1 MKTMRSN
8 GLLLGVAMSLSVI
21 GCQSQ
26 PPQSQ
31 VVAQPETWAIHDDW
45 APPGARNIEQW
56 RDKEVAAGAAATPTL
71 YPAHFTGAELNTL
84 GTTKLD
90 HIIAADGSSQAI
102 KIYLD
107 LPKNDPAMGDR
118 KEAVAAY
125 LKREGVKPELIAL
138 VDGPDLD
145 VHYPVTPGVK
155 AVDTLDAASGSFT
168 ASDSTGGS
176 SGGSG
181 ASSGH

>member
-8 GLLLGVAMSLSVI
+8 GLLLGVAMSLSAI

-31 VVAQPETWAIHDDW
+31 VVAQPDTWAIHDDW
-45 APPGARNIEQW
+45 APPGARNTEQW
-56 RDKEVAAGAAATPTL
+56 RDKAVAAGAAATPTL
-71 YPAHFTGAELNTL
+71 YPAHFTGGELNTL

-107 LPKNDPAMGDR
+107 LPKNDPAIVDR

-125 LKREGVKPELIAL
+125 LKHEGVKPELIAL
-138 VDGPDLD
+138 VDGPDPD

-155 AVDTLDAASGSFT
+155 AVDTFDSTSGVFTPTDTTATSGS
-168 ASDSTGGS
+168 
-176 SGGSG
+176 SG
-181 ASSGH
+181 ASSSH